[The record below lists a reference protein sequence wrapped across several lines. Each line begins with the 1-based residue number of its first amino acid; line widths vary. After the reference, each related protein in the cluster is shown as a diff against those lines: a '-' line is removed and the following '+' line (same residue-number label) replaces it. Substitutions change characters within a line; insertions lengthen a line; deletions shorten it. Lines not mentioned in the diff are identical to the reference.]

1 MPRGQRN
8 PGTIDWS
15 KSLSRKLVL
24 DDLEEG
30 IISLDETDTAEDLY
44 EFVYKD
50 TPEFIMENVGFQQ
63 FKNRL
68 KDHRSQVSKRHE
80 AAQMEIAALEHDL
93 DLFPIRTHNDRGE
106 KKFYLTEA
114 YKKLA
119 EDISEKKHETM
130 TPSELKASRPE
141 YAEWPLKIFDGRIR
155 QAIRRAR
162 MVNWRN
168 DKREAKEKKRR
179 EKREKLEEDLVE
191 SLFASLDA
199 DLMDVD
205 D

>member
-1 MPRGQRN
+1 
-8 PGTIDWS
+8 
-15 KSLSRKLVL
+15 
-24 DDLEEG
+24 
-30 IISLDETDTAEDLY
+30 
-44 EFVYKD
+44 
-50 TPEFIMENVGFQQ
+50 
-63 FKNRL
+63 
-68 KDHRSQVSKRHE
+68 
-80 AAQMEIAALEHDL
+80 
-93 DLFPIRTHNDRGE
+93 
-106 KKFYLTEA
+106 
-114 YKKLA
+114 
-119 EDISEKKHETM
+119 M